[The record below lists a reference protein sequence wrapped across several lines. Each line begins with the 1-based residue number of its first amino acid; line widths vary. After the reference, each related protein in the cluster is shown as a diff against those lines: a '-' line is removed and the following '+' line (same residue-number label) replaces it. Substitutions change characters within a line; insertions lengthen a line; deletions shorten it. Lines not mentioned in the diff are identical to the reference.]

1 MAGSK
6 HPIIRIFATLCTVA
20 ALGNSVPAAAAKPS
34 GHELDA
40 FVVRQRLS
48 RHLPKIN
55 RCYESALRRE
65 PQLAGKIAVHFAVA
79 KKGDVREVTV
89 VENTTGSELVGRCV
103 SRIVEH
109 LSFQQRK
116 KGKNLVHFTF
126 PFVFSPQ
133 R

>member
-1 MAGSK
+1 MGASK
-6 HPIIRIFATLCTVA
+6 YPIVRIFAMLCSLA
-20 ALGNSVPAAAAKPS
+20 WLGVTVPAAAAKPS

-40 FVVRQRLS
+40 FMVRQRIS

-55 RCYESALRRE
+55 RCYESALRNE
-65 PQLAGKIAVHFAVA
+65 PALAGKIAVHFAVA
-79 KKGDVREVTV
+79 KKGDVREVKV
-89 VENTTGSELVGRCV
+89 VENTTGSELVGRCLI
-103 SRIVEH
+103 RIVEN

-116 KGKNLVHFTF
+116 KGKTLVHFTF